1 MFAVLRST
9 IRTAS
14 LGSDTV
20 PCRPIASFGS
30 SLPSLSATPHGVVT
44 YGKIRKGGNPLVR
57 IRGRAASAMMI
68 PAPTSGGRG
77 PRSARRSE
85 QMVFLRTK
93 LTNSWLDRSA
103 RLR

>member
-30 SLPSLSATPHGVVT
+30 SLPSLSATPHGRR
-44 YGKIRKGGNPLVR
+44 YLRQGDPLA
-57 IRGRAASAMMI
+57 GRNRWCSF
-68 PAPTSGGRG
+68 APISPTR
-77 PRSARRSE
+77 P
-85 QMVFLRTK
+85 
-93 LTNSWLDRSA
+93 TNSWLDRSA